1 MHLLP
6 SFFWAGALLGMD
18 AEDKHMSRPS
28 WFSKLY
34 WSHFG
39 KPSEDRALVKHLL
52 QTPVSSIVEFGVGD
66 CQRIRRIAKMVQ
78 AADGVEQ
85 IRYVGTDEFEAANEP
100 SGHIS
105 LKQAHQIAG
114 SLGFKVTLMPG
125 DVASAAPRVAHKVGA
140 SDLII
145 VNGGMDA
152 SQPANGPLAAWL
164 DHLCHEQTSL
174 FASREVGGQL
184 VQINLRQFAD
194 SAARAA

>member
-1 MHLLP
+1 
-6 SFFWAGALLGMD
+6 MD
-18 AEDKHMSRPS
+18 AEEKNMSRPS

-52 QTPVSSIVEFGVGD
+52 QNPLASIVEFGVGD
-66 CQRIRRIAKMVQ
+66 CQRIRRISKLAQ
-78 AADGVEQ
+78 LAEGVEQ

-114 SLGFKVTLMPG
+114 ALGFKVTLMPG

-152 SQPANGPLAAWL
+152 ASPASSPLAAWI
-164 DHLCHEQTSL
+164 DHLCHESTSI
-174 FASREVGGQL
+174 FASHEVGGTL
-184 VQINLRQFAD
+184 VQIDLRHFA
-194 SAARAA
+194 SSVSKAA